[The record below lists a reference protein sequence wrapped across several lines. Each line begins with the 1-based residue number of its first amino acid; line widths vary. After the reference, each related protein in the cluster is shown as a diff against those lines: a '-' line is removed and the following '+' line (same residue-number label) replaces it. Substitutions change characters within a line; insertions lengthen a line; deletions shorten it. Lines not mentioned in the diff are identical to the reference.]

1 MQILG
6 EPPAKLPST
15 KLPTISDVLKAIYF
29 ELKVKLPAKDAIK
42 IVANQIK
49 GIWQNTTIPTLTVQR
64 IVVKLT
70 DLYAAHNKVAHA
82 IQTAASEEKK
92 ISFKADAQ
100 HLFDI
105 AYCKCANSRSCN
117 CADNKKIPSDEYA
130 FYIDQ
135 KSKRRQV
142 LKVRSVQTSE
152 IRELSPKPIDIDA
165 TTEGSDAA
173 MSVDESFDVID
184 PGSSDISHRSPDASA
199 SGPSGIG
206 LSDASAPEP
215 SGMNLRSRFIEV
227 KFDNIPHYNTV
238 KLYQV
243 PIAADRYNVSD
254 QAAAAIATATLIDYG
269 LVTPDSNLL
278 VVDRKK
284 VQRSRRNLRLIQSE
298 NLSFE
303 ELHGFYFDGRG
314 DKTMVYENKRIKN
327 VKEEHVSFVQEP
339 HSYFLGH
346 TTISNKTGLA
356 IAESIDRFVTEKEIP
371 KEHIK
376 LIGCDGTVTNTGV
389 DNGAI
394 RCVEKEWKKALQWC
408 VCLLHMNELPLR
420 ALFSKLDGSTSGPE
434 SFSGPLGKR
443 IQKCDGLDVVQFEPI
458 DFPCALDVE
467 EIKQDLSSDQQLLFE
482 ICIAISN
489 GTFSENLKNRKIG
502 PVAHSR
508 WLTTAMRILRTYV
521 SDEEP
526 SANLKNIA
534 TYIVQ
539 VYAPA
544 IYNIKYKS
552 SIVYGPIHLAQIVK
566 SAQRMPPECRAIL
579 NRNISNNC
587 YFAHA
592 ENITL
597 AMLNDDSEAIRLN
610 AWDKIFVARQQE
622 IENSLRQFRSPQQ
635 LNFAC
640 ESYTQLIDYENAE
653 YFNPPILKDYEFT
666 EDQIVDLAS
675 KPILEHNFGKYLKD
689 IPCHTQ
695 AVERSVK
702 LVTEASQRVCGQ
714 EGRNGFIFNTLSSRR
729 LMPMFESKQDFTI
742 APDIATT
749 THFHV

>member
-1 MQILG
+1 MCFSHRL
-6 EPPAKLPST
+6 L
-15 KLPTISDVLKAIYF
+15 YF
-29 ELKVKLPAKDAIK
+29 ICLIFLQ
-42 IVANQIK
+42 ANA
-49 GIWQNTTIPTLTVQR
+49 QN
-64 IVVKLT
+64 
-70 DLYAAHNKVAHA
+70 
-82 IQTAASEEKK
+82 
-92 ISFKADAQ
+92 
-100 HLFDI
+100 LFDI
-105 AYCKCANSRSCN
+105 AYCKCVNYRSCI
-117 CADNKKIPSDEYA
+117 CSDNNKIPGDAYA
-130 FYIDQ
+130 FYVDQ

-152 IRELSPKPIDIDA
+152 IRQLSPKPIDSDA
-165 TTEGSDAA
+165 TTEVSEAA
-173 MSVDESFDVID
+173 IDESMSVDESFDAID
-184 PGSSDISHRSPDASA
+184 PGSSDIGHRSPDASA

-206 LSDASAPEP
+206 SSDASAPEP

-227 KFDNIPHYNTV
+227 KFDNFPHYNTV

-243 PIAADRYNVSD
+243 PLAADRYNVSD

-284 VQRSRRNLRLIQSE
+284 VQRSRRSLGLIQSE

-303 ELHGFYFDGRG
+303 GLHGFYFDGRG
-314 DKTMVYENKRIKN
+314 DITMVYENKSMKK

-339 HSYFLGH
+339 HSYFIGH
-346 TTISNKTGLA
+346 TTITNKTGRA

-394 RCVEKEWKKALQWC
+394 RIVEETWEKALQWC

-458 DFPCALDVE
+458 DFPCTVDVE
-467 EIKQDLSSDQQLLFE
+467 EIKQDLSTDQQLLFE

-489 GTFSENLKNRKIG
+489 GKFSEDLKNRKIG

-526 SANLKNIA
+526 SDNLKNIA

-552 SIVYGPIHLAQIVK
+552 SILYGPIHLAQIVK
-566 SAQRMPPECRAIL
+566 SAQCMPPGCRDIL
-579 NRNISNNC
+579 NRNFSNNC

-610 AWDKIFVARQQE
+610 AWNKIFAARQQE
-622 IENSLRQFRSPQQ
+622 IENSLRKFRSPK
-635 LNFAC
+635 LNFSC
-640 ESYTQLIDYENAE
+640 ENYTQLIDYENAE
-653 YFNPPILKDYEFT
+653 YFNPPILKDYEFS
-666 EDQIVDLAS
+666 EAQIGGLAS
-675 KPILEHNFGKYLKD
+675 KRILEHDFGEYLKD

-714 EGRNGFIFNTLSSRR
+714 EARNGFIFNTLSSRR
-729 LMPMFESKQDFTI
+729 LMPRFESKQDFTI
-742 APDIATT
+742 DPDNATT

>member
-1 MQILG
+1 M
-6 EPPAKLPST
+6 
-15 KLPTISDVLKAIYF
+15 
-29 ELKVKLPAKDAIK
+29 
-42 IVANQIK
+42 
-49 GIWQNTTIPTLTVQR
+49 
-64 IVVKLT
+64 
-70 DLYAAHNKVAHA
+70 
-82 IQTAASEEKK
+82 
-92 ISFKADAQ
+92 
-100 HLFDI
+100 
-105 AYCKCANSRSCN
+105 
-117 CADNKKIPSDEYA
+117 
-130 FYIDQ
+130 
-135 KSKRRQV
+135 

-152 IRELSPKPIDIDA
+152 IRQLSPKPIDSNA
-165 TTEGSDAA
+165 TMEVSDAA
-173 MSVDESFDVID
+173 IDESMIVDESFDVID
-184 PGSSDISHRSPDASA
+184 PGSSDIGHRSPDASA

-206 LSDASAPEP
+206 SSDASAPEP

-238 KLYQV
+238 KLYEV
-243 PIAADRYNVSD
+243 PLAADRYNVSD
-254 QAAAAIATATLIDYG
+254 PAAAAIATATLIDYG

-303 ELHGFYFDGRG
+303 GLHGFYFDGRG
-314 DKTMVYENKRIKN
+314 DTTMVYENKCIKN

-346 TTISNKTGLA
+346 TTITNKTGRA
-356 IAESIDRFVTEKEIP
+356 IAISIDQFVTEKEIP

-394 RCVEKEWKKALQWC
+394 RIVEETWEKALQWC

-443 IQKCDGLDVVQFEPI
+443 IQKCDGLDIVQFEPI

-467 EIKQDLSSDQQLLFE
+467 EIKQDLSTDQQLLFE

-489 GTFSENLKNRKIG
+489 GKFSEDLKNRKIG

-508 WLTTAMRILRTYV
+508 WLTTAMRILRTYA
-521 SDEEP
+521 SDDEP

-552 SIVYGPIHLAQIVK
+552 SIVYGPIHLAQIIK
-566 SAQRMPPECRAIL
+566 SAQCMPPVCRDIL

-592 ENITL
+592 ENVTL
-597 AMLNDDSEAIRLN
+597 AMLNDDSEEIRLK
-610 AWDKIFVARQQE
+610 AWHKIYAARQQE
-622 IENSLRQFRSPQQ
+622 IENSLRKFRSPQ
-635 LNFAC
+635 LNFSC
-640 ESYTQLIDYENAE
+640 ESYTQLIDYDNAQ

-675 KPILEHNFGKYLKD
+675 KRILEHDFGEYLKD
-689 IPCHTQ
+689 MPCHTQ

-702 LVTEASQRVCGQ
+702 LVTEASQRVCGH
-714 EGRNGFIFNTLSSRR
+714 EARNGFIFNTLYSRR
-729 LMPMFESKQDFTI
+729 LMPKFESKQDFTI
-742 APDIATT
+742 DPDIATI